1 MHGVYFF
8 KGCYLLMN
16 MVWEALRLFQ
26 QGGLVMYPLLLCSV
40 IIVAIVLERYR
51 YYQRNSRLP
60 ADFFETVQVK
70 LQAGEWDGLIAFCDQ
85 TPGIIPRVLAAG
97 LRYRGN
103 VAAMKDSFEGVTAWE
118 AAQLRKQLGHLDT
131 IVTLAP
137 LLGLLGTVF
146 GMIGSFSVL
155 DVDNSSPMAITGGI
169 GEALIATATG
179 LSVAVLALVAHGYF
193 CHRLDALITDIE
205 RSCTIVID
213 KVKGEQV

>member
-85 TPGIIPRVLAAG
+85 TPGVIPRVLAAG

-155 DVDNSSPMAITGGI
+155 DVDNSSPMAKP
-169 GEALIATATG
+169 
-179 LSVAVLALVAHGYF
+179 AVSA
-193 CHRLDALITDIE
+193 
-205 RSCTIVID
+205 
-213 KVKGEQV
+213 KP